1 MDEARMN
8 GSRCMCLP
16 YIQDRDIIL
25 AVMDEGMYF
34 FEQFPGDVVRGI
46 KIDKVYYE
54 GKTKFQHV
62 QIVDSHPFGKILFL
76 DRKIQSAQIDE
87 RTYHEALVHPPLI
100 THPAPKDVLII
111 GGGEG
116 ATLREVLR
124 HDPVCKVFMVDIDQE
139 LVKLC
144 QEYLPEWSDGAF
156 GNPKTHLV
164 FGEARRFVEDSQE
177 SYDVIISD
185 LTDPADEG
193 PSVYLFT
200 EEFFKNIHEV
210 LTHDGLF
217 VLQAGSTD
225 PLSHEFFASCTK
237 TLEEFFPIVRPYWV
251 PMFSFGLPWG
261 FVVASKK
268 EDPLGLAQDDVRRRI
283 KKRKITVLQYYD
295 PSLHRALFALPPYL
309 KAGLKKGKILTDKKP
324 FIGTV

>member
-1 MDEARMN
+1 M
-8 GSRCMCLP
+8 
-16 YIQDRDIIL
+16 
-25 AVMDEGMYF
+25 MDEGLYF
-34 FEQFPGDVVRGI
+34 FEQFPGGMVRGI

-54 GKTKFQHV
+54 GKTDYQQV
-62 QIVDSHPFGKILFL
+62 QIFNSPPLGKVLFL

-87 RTYHEALVHPPLI
+87 QTYHEAIVHPVLI
-100 THPAPKDVLII
+100 THPEPENVLVI

-124 HDPVCKVFMVDIDQE
+124 HDLVHKVTMVDIDQE

-156 GNPKTHLV
+156 TNLKTHLI
-164 FGEARRFVEDSQE
+164 FGEARRFIEDSEE

-185 LTDPADEG
+185 LTDPTDEG
-193 PSVYLFT
+193 PSIYLFT
-200 EEFFKNIHEV
+200 EEFFRNIHEV

-217 VLQAGSTD
+217 VLQAGSAD
-225 PLSHEFFASCTK
+225 PLYHEFFASCTK
-237 TLEEFFPIVRPYWV
+237 TLEEIFAIVRPYWV

-261 FVVASKK
+261 FVIASKE
-268 EDPLGLAQDDVRRRI
+268 EDPLNLEQEDVRRKI
-283 KKRKITVLQYYD
+283 EKREITTLQFYD

-309 KAGLKKGKILTDKKP
+309 KAGLRKGKILTDKKP
-324 FIGTV
+324 FIWTL